1 MPGQYDAGSPAGGAA
16 AERQSQYRP
25 SRRSVLLSAAGAGAA
40 GIAATALAGAA
51 APALAA
57 ADRPAAQTARGTDTG
72 TRAVGARDARSAE
85 QIVVHV
91 RDAAS
96 GEIDVFRGTG
106 QVRLRDR
113 ELAARLVRAS
123 R

>member
-1 MPGQYDAGSPAGGAA
+1 MPGQYDTGSPTGSAA
-16 AERQSQYRP
+16 AERRSQRGP
-25 SRRSVLLSAAGAGAA
+25 SRRSVLSAAGAGVA
-40 GIAATALAGAA
+40 GIAAATLAGPA

-57 ADRPAAQTARGTDTG
+57 PGRPAAPAARGTNAGGGDS
-72 TRAVGARDARSAE
+72 RVAE
-85 QIVVHV
+85 PIVVHL

-96 GEIDVFRGTG
+96 GEIDVFRGTS

>member
-1 MPGQYDAGSPAGGAA
+1 MPGQYDTGSPDGGAA
-16 AERQSQYRP
+16 AERQSHHAP
-25 SRRSVLLSAAGAGAA
+25 SRRAVLSAAGAGIA
-40 GIAATALAGAA
+40 GIAATTLAGN

-57 ADRPAAQTARGTDTG
+57 AGRPAARAARGAD
-72 TRAVGARDARSAE
+72 AGARDSAVAE
-85 QIVVHV
+85 PIVVHL

-96 GEIDVFRGTG
+96 GEIDVFRGTS
-106 QVRLRDR
+106 QVRLRDP

>member
-1 MPGQYDAGSPAGGAA
+1 MPYDSASAQDLCHGSSQFGAA
-16 AERQSQYRP
+16 P
-25 SRRSVLLSAAGAGAA
+25 S
-40 GIAATALAGAA
+40 
-51 APALAA
+51 
-57 ADRPAAQTARGTDTG
+57 
-72 TRAVGARDARSAE
+72 E

-96 GEIDVFRGTG
+96 GEIDVFRGTS

-113 ELAARLVRAS
+113 ELAARLVRAG

>member
-1 MPGQYDAGSPAGGAA
+1 MPGQYDTGSPTGSAA
-16 AERQSQYRP
+16 AERQSQQGP
-25 SRRSVLLSAAGAGAA
+25 SRRSVLSAAGASVA
-40 GIAATALAGAA
+40 GIAATTLAGTA

-57 ADRPAAQTARGTDTG
+57 AGRPTARAARGTN
-72 TRAVGARDARSAE
+72 AAARDSRAAE
-85 QIVVHV
+85 PIVVHV

-96 GEIDVFRGTG
+96 GEIDVFRGTS

-113 ELAARLVRAS
+113 ELAARLVRAG